1 MDDDP
6 LKSDLWP

>member
-6 LKSDLWP
+6 PSWV

>member
-6 LKSDLWP
+6 LKSDLCP

>member
-6 LKSDLWP
+6 